1 MDHQTPTEHRRITE
15 AELRDHIS
23 RAHQLRAEAFLT
35 AMRWLWHGLG
45 LQRRS
50 PGQPLRRALRGHG
63 DARRHTA
70 IRNPMEAAPNTVAKT
85 ASNQR
90 FSRL

>member
-1 MDHQTPTEHRRITE
+1 MGHQTPTEHRRITE

-50 PGQPLRRALRGHG
+50 PGGPPRRALRGQG